1 MDGKEGVWWGGSSGR
16 DGLIACG
23 SNWGAKWVNITTI
36 KLAI

>member
-1 MDGKEGVWWGGSSGR
+1 MDGKEGVWGGSSGR

-23 SNWGAKWVNITTI
+23 SNWGAKWVNITI